1 MKMFESECCK
11 QQEELEQQQPPGGS
25 KSGQAGGESPE
36 VLRCIPADK
45 EYLIF
50 LFHSCQLPTVP
61 LDRTELN

>member
-1 MKMFESECCK
+1 ML
-11 QQEELEQQQPPGGS
+11 QTAGGAGAAAANGGEQ
-25 KSGQAGGESPE
+25 KGQAGGESPE